1 MFTKLE
7 INVAEI
13 IDMVCDNFAYADI
26 RTKIKQVLENE
37 YGYEVKSVL
46 ISDPHIEILADI
58 TEQEDE

>member
-26 RTKIKQVLENE
+26 RQKIQQVLEDE
-37 YGYEVKSVL
+37 HGYEVKSVL
-46 ISDPHIEILADI
+46 ITDPTIEILADI
-58 TEQEDE
+58 TDKEE